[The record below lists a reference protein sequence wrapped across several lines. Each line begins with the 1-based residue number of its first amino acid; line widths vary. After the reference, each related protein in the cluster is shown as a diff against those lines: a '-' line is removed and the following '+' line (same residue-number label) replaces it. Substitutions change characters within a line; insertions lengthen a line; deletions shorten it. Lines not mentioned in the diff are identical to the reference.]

1 MRPTWFPNDGPIE
14 CTRGVV
20 QGCPLGT
27 VLFALS
33 FAPAY
38 EQAKAEV
45 DPNGE
50 MQLQLLAYADDLY
63 AIAPHGATLTAFYNA
78 LTTHCATIGLEL
90 NSSKSGWLQPQHT
103 NISTEDLNA
112 TLDIGARH
120 NIMWVGGAPVRQ
132 PLASHKELHD
142 AIAVRLHSMM
152 HEVGSIAN
160 FTDPQHM
167 QHHSLSATLWHVE
180 QSAPHPHAAA
190 RYWQRQRLMDCIN
203 HEETGGARPL
213 HVHAR
218 CARPT
223 CRTHQRTRVE
233 AGDTPCH

>member
-1 MRPTWFPNDGPIE
+1 
-14 CTRGVV
+14 V

-27 VLFALS
+27 LLFALS

-38 EQAKAEV
+38 QQAKAEV

-63 AIAPHGATLTAFYNA
+63 AIAPHGPTLTAFYNA

-120 NIMWVGGAPVRQ
+120 NIMWVGGAPVRH

-160 FTDPQHM
+160 FTDPQHAAHALRHCGM
-167 QHHSLSATLWHVE
+167 WSRARHILTLLLATGNVNDSWTASTTKRLEAHDLCTFICAVCSAHMPNSSTHMRGSRRHSL
-180 QSAPHPHAAA
+180 
-190 RYWQRQRLMDCIN
+190 
-203 HEETGGARPL
+203 PL
-213 HVHAR
+213 
-218 CARPT
+218 T
-223 CRTHQRTRVE
+223 E
-233 AGDTPCH
+233 ASVSRRSQ

>member
-1 MRPTWFPNDGPIE
+1 M
-14 CTRGVV
+14 

-27 VLFALS
+27 LLFALT

-38 EQAKAEV
+38 QQAKAEV
-45 DPNGE
+45 DPYGE
-50 MQLQLLAYADDLY
+50 KQLQLLAYADDLY
-63 AIAPHGATLTAFYNA
+63 AIAPHGPTLTAFYNA
-78 LTTHCATIGLEL
+78 LTTHCASIGLEL

-120 NIMWVGGAPVRQ
+120 NIMWVGGAPVRH
-132 PLASHKELHD
+132 PLASQKELHD

-160 FTDPQHM
+160 FTDPQHAAHALRHCGM
-167 QHHSLSATLWHVE
+167 WSRARHILTRCCSLLATSTTHGLHQPRRDWSRTTSAR
-180 QSAPHPHAAA
+180 S
-190 RYWQRQRLMDCIN
+190 Y
-203 HEETGGARPL
+203 
-213 HVHAR
+213 AR

-223 CRTHQRTRVE
+223 SRTHQRTCVE